1 MTKVIRKKRKRKLL
15 SKVIILLVAM
25 ALIYAWIVNSIYV
38 KTDPQI
44 IEVGEQ
50 CSYNVTAKFLERDI
64 TKLGRERG
72 EVDFDQIGEYQVE
85 YTPYWIPKKY
95 TKTIKI
101 VDETPPEIK
110 LKGEE
115 VISVNNIEEFVEP
128 GFTAIDNYDGDITS
142 QVRTELVQVENKF
155 YEVHYSVTDS
165 SGNVKT
171 VTRVISIEVGTIY
184 LTFDDGPSL
193 DITPEILKILHANN
207 IPATF
212 FVVRYGENKEHLI
225 RKELIAGH
233 NVGLHG
239 YSHDYAEIYTDLD
252 TLMENFYQ
260 IETLVSNTLE
270 GYQSKIIRFPG
281 GSSNTVSKKYCEGI
295 MTEAVKR
302 ATEEGYVYFDWN
314 VDSRDAGG
322 VNTSEEVYQNVI
334 SGIREGRNNIVLM
347 HDSAGNTKTVKAL
360 QRIIDYCI
368 ENGYVFKT
376 ITKETSPVHHKV
388 SN

>member
-1 MTKVIRKKRKRKLL
+1 MKIIKEQRKRRIL
-15 SKVIILLVAM
+15 SEVIILLVAI
-25 ALIYAWIVNSIYV
+25 ALLYMWTINSIHIN
-38 KTDPQI
+38 TDPQI

-50 CSYNVTAKFLERDI
+50 CSYNITAKLLEMDI
-64 TKLGRERG
+64 TKLGKETG
-72 EVDFDQIGEYQVE
+72 NVDCNQIGEYQIE

-95 TKTIKI
+95 TKTIQV
-101 VDETPPEIK
+101 VDKTAPEII

-115 VISVNNIEEFVEP
+115 VLSVNNIEEFVEP
-128 GFTAIDNYDGDITS
+128 GFIAVDNYDGDITN
-142 QVRTELVQVENKF
+142 QVKTELVQVENKF

-165 SGNVKT
+165 SGNVKIA
-171 VTRVISIEVGTIY
+171 TRAISIEAGTVY

-193 DITPEILKILHANN
+193 DITPEILQILHANN

-225 RKELIAGH
+225 RKEIMAGH

-260 IETLVSNTLE
+260 LETLVSNTAE

-295 MTEAVKR
+295 MKEAVER
-302 ATEEGYVYFDWN
+302 VTEEGYVYFDWN

-334 SGIREGRNNIVLM
+334 SGLREGRNNIVLM
-347 HDSAGNTKTVKAL
+347 HDSAGNIKTVEAL
-360 QRIIDYCI
+360 QKIIDYCI